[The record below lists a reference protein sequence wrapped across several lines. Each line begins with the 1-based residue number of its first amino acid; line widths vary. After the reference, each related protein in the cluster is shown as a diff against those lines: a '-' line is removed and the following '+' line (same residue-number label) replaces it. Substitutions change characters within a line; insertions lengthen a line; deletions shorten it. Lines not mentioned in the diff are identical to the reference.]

1 MQPHFNTGDKT
12 IYPAHGVADVVG
24 VETKHIGDQ
33 TIPFYHLSV
42 VGTGLKISVPV
53 HKAEE
58 NGMRAIA
65 RDEEISELYELLQD
79 HEVPS
84 DRQTWNRR
92 YRGFMEKI
100 RTGSLFEVAEVYRD
114 LSVLRAHKELS
125 HGERQML
132 RTARGLL
139 VKELAVARATPE
151 SEIEDQLEAFFRN

>member
-1 MQPHFNTGDKT
+1 MHPSFTVGDKT
-12 IYPAHGVADVVG
+12 VYPSHGVADVVA
-24 VETKHIGDQ
+24 VETKTIGEHHVS
-33 TIPFYHLSV
+33 FYQLQV
-42 VGTGLKISVPV
+42 VGSGLKISVPV

-58 NGMRAIA
+58 IGMRRLAGDA
-65 RDEEISELYELLQD
+65 EIHELFELLRD

-114 LSVLRAHKELS
+114 LSVLRAHKQLS

-132 RTARGLL
+132 RTARSLL
-139 VKELAVARATPE
+139 VNELSIARNAPE
-151 SEIEDQLEAFFRN
+151 PEIESQLEAFFHN